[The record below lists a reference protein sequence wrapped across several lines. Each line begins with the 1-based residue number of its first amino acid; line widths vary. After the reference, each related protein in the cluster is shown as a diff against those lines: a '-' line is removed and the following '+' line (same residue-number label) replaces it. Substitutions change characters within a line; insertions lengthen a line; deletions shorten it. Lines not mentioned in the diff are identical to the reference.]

1 LIASFL
7 QKEAVMASPASIQK
21 HPIHPMLIPFPIALW
36 IFSLVCDLIYAMDWG
51 TIIWNDMA
59 FYTMAGGVLGALAA
73 AVPGYLDYRSLSDP
87 SVKRIGQWHML
98 INLSIVVLFVI
109 NLSLRMWSEP
119 GAVLPSLLSL
129 IGIGMLSVSG
139 WLGGELVYVHR
150 VAVEPEPRVVAP
162 PKERNR
168 AV

>member
-1 LIASFL
+1 
-7 QKEAVMASPASIQK
+7 MASPASIQK

-36 IFSLVCDLIYAMDWG
+36 IFSFACDVIYAMGWG
-51 TIIWNDMA
+51 GGLWKDMA
-59 FYTMAGGVLGALAA
+59 FYTMAGGMLGALAA
-73 AVPGYLDYRSLSDP
+73 AVPGYIDYRSLTDP
-87 SVKRIGQWHML
+87 EATTIGRWHML
-98 INLSIVVLFVI
+98 TNLSIVVLFAV

-119 GAVLPSLLSL
+119 GAILPVLLSL
-129 IGIGMLSVSG
+129 IGLAMLGVSG

-150 VAVEPEPRVVAP
+150 VAVEPEPRAATA

>member
-1 LIASFL
+1 
-7 QKEAVMASPASIQK
+7 MASPASIQK

-73 AVPGYLDYRSLSDP
+73 AVPGFLDYRSLSDP
-87 SVKRIGQWHML
+87 NVKRIGQWHML

-119 GAVLPSLLSL
+119 GAVLPILLSL
-129 IGIGMLSVSG
+129 IGIGLLSVSG

-150 VAVEPEPRVVAP
+150 VAVEPEPRVAAS

>member
-1 LIASFL
+1 
-7 QKEAVMASPASIQK
+7 MASPASIQK

-87 SVKRIGQWHML
+87 NVKRIGQWHML
-98 INLSIVVLFVI
+98 INLSIVILFLI
-109 NLSLRMWSEP
+109 NMSLRMWSAP
-119 GAVLPSLLSL
+119 GAVLPILLSL
-129 IGIGMLSVSG
+129 IGIGLLSVSG

-150 VAVEPEPRVVAP
+150 VAVEPEPSVIAS

>member
-1 LIASFL
+1 
-7 QKEAVMASPASIQK
+7 MASPASIQK

-87 SVKRIGQWHML
+87 NVKRIGQWHML
-98 INLSIVVLFVI
+98 INLSIAVLFVI
-109 NLSLRMWSEP
+109 NLSLRMWSAP
-119 GAVLPSLLSL
+119 GAVLPILLSL
-129 IGIGMLSVSG
+129 IGIGLLSVSG

-150 VAVEPEPRVVAP
+150 VAVEPEPSVIAS

>member
-1 LIASFL
+1 
-7 QKEAVMASPASIQK
+7 MASPASIQR

-73 AVPGYLDYRSLSDP
+73 AVPGYLDYRSVSDP
-87 SVKRIGQWHML
+87 TVKRIGQWHML

-119 GAVLPSLLSL
+119 GAVLPILLSL

-139 WLGGELVYVHR
+139 WLGGELVYVHG
-150 VAVEPEPRVVAP
+150 VAVEPQAKASTEMKGRGRVA
-162 PKERNR
+162 
-168 AV
+168 

>member
-1 LIASFL
+1 
-7 QKEAVMASPASIQK
+7 MASPASIQK
-21 HPIHPMLIPFPIALW
+21 HPIHPMLIPFPIGLW
-36 IFSLVCDLIYAMDWG
+36 IFSLVCDVVYAMGWG
-51 TIIWNDMA
+51 TVVWNDMA
-59 FYTMAGGVLGALAA
+59 FYTMVGGVLGALAA

-87 SVKRIGQWHML
+87 NVKSIGQWHML

-119 GAVLPSLLSL
+119 GAVLPILLSL
-129 IGIGMLSVSG
+129 IGIGMLTVSG

-150 VAVEPEPRVVAP
+150 VAVEPEPRVIAS